1 MRAKIYLGLSTNF
14 CHGLFTLSIN
24 SIASASERNDLFP
37 SDCSPFTLCPI
48 LTGTFPHESEPPSLV
63 CILLAI
69 PQVTAPDEDTKVS
82 EEEPKKG
89 KTRSR
94 DHVPIL
100 ALILTL
106 QISFRQTLTM
116 QSELN
121 PHPASD
127 L

>member
-1 MRAKIYLGLSTNF
+1 MRAEIYLGLSTNF

-24 SIASASERNDLFP
+24 SIASASEQNDLFP
-37 SDCSPFTLCPI
+37 SDCSPFTLGPI
-48 LTGTFPHESEPPSLV
+48 PTGTFPHESEPPSLV

-69 PQVTAPDEDTKVS
+69 PQVTAPDEDSKVS